1 MGKMKFQL
9 KFLKFHLRFL
19 KFEYSDKKPPNPKTG
34 NDDKYPATDYVYTAL
49 PIDDLKKV
57 TSISIE
63 KEVE

>member
-1 MGKMKFQL
+1 M
-9 KFLKFHLRFL
+9 FLPKSYL
-19 KFEYSDKKPPNPKTG
+19 SDKKPPNPKTG